1 MGLFSKMFGKE
12 DDKPKVLQRD
22 LFNIQ
27 VGDIVEFD
35 LADYQ
40 VVGKMTFYDGGYEWY
55 EYQLAGD
62 HGSRWLSSEMDD
74 ELELAIYEKIPLK
87 VSEPIPKTIEWE
99 GVRYELSEK
108 GTARVQGEGRSQNG
122 SGTDVHYF
130 DYSDETEEKL
140 LSVEIWGGDIE
151 VSVGR
156 PIEDYEIKIIAGS

>member
-1 MGLFSKMFGKE
+1 MGLFSKMFGKG
-12 DDKPKVLQRD
+12 DKPKVLQRD

-27 VGDIVEFD
+27 VGDIVEYD

-40 VVGKMTFYDGGYEWY
+40 VVGKMTFYDGGYEWL

-62 HGSRWLSSEMDD
+62 SGSCWLSVEMDD

-87 VSEPIPKTIEWE
+87 VSEPIPKAIEWG
-99 GVRYELSEK
+99 GVQYKLSEQ
-108 GTARVQGEGRSQNG
+108 GIARVRGDGRSQY
-122 SGTDVHYF
+122 GTGMDVRYF
-130 DYSDETEEKL
+130 DFSDDNEEML

-151 VSVGR
+151 ASTGK